1 MATTDVQDEWGEAS
15 QPAQT
20 QARPFRV
27 LLYSDDA
34 PVREAVRL
42 AVGRRVAR
50 DLPPV
55 EWVEVATPAMV
66 VRETEAGGY
75 DLLVLDGEA
84 RKNGCVALARQLKDE
99 VYQCPPVLLL
109 TGRPADAWLAG
120 WSGAE
125 AVVTRPLDPVVVH
138 EAVAGVLRGAARR

>member
-1 MATTDVQDEWGEAS
+1 MATTDVQDEWGETTGS
-15 QPAQT
+15 VQP
-20 QARPFRV
+20 RPFRV

-34 PVREAVRL
+34 PAREAVRL

-50 DLPPV
+50 DLPTV

-66 VRETEAGGY
+66 VSETEAGGI

-84 RKNGCVALARQLKDE
+84 RKNGGMALARQLKDE
-99 VYQCPPVLLL
+99 IYRCPPVLLL
-109 TGRPADAWLAG
+109 TGRPADAWLAS

-138 EAVAGVLRGAARR
+138 EAVERLMRAAVQA

>member
-1 MATTDVQDEWGEAS
+1 MATSDVHDDRGEA
-15 QPAQT
+15 T
-20 QARPFRV
+20 QVEQRPFRV
-27 LLYSDDA
+27 LLYSDEA
-34 PVREAVRL
+34 PVRESVRL

-55 EWVEVATPAMV
+55 EWVEVATPEVVAMEV
-66 VRETEAGGY
+66 EAGGL

-84 RKNGCVALARQLKDE
+84 RKNGGMALARQLKDE
-99 VYQCPPVLLL
+99 IYQCPPVLLL

-125 AVVTRPLDPVVVH
+125 AVVTRPLDPVVLH
-138 EAVAGVLRGAARR
+138 EAVTALLRTVPRP

>member
-1 MATTDVQDEWGEAS
+1 MATSDVQNERGEAS
-15 QPAQT
+15 RTEP
-20 QARPFRV
+20 RPFRV
-27 LLYSDDA
+27 LLYSDDV
-34 PVREAVRL
+34 PVRESVRL

-55 EWVEVATPAMV
+55 EWLEVATPEIV
-66 VRETEAGGY
+66 VLEVEAGGI

-84 RKNGCVALARQLKDE
+84 RKNGGMALARQLKDE
-99 VYQCPPVLLL
+99 IFECPPVLLL

-138 EAVAGVLRGAARR
+138 EAVTGLLRGVVRA